1 MKGMFG
7 ALGAVAL
14 LASAACAPP
23 QEAEAESEN
32 AAVAA
37 PNVRGETTPK
47 FKLIAGDAIYVMIVD
62 PKSNP
67 ASWRAAAK
75 AHCGTKDFCQVMGW
89 TDASMA
95 AATLPMTDTEV
106 DTKVFQFNINRT
118 TGLDRAIWECEA
130 MKKVG
135 FDRCPEQVGE

>member
-1 MKGMFG
+1 MKGMFA
-7 ALGAVAL
+7 ALGAAAL
-14 LASAACAPP
+14 LASSACAPK
-23 QEAEAESEN
+23 QEAEAEDEN
-32 AAVAA
+32 PAVAMSKLKDKTA
-37 PNVRGETTPK
+37 PK
-47 FKLIAGDAIYVMIVD
+47 FSLIAGDAIYVMIVD

-75 AHCGTKDFCQVMGW
+75 AHCDTKDFCQVMGW

-106 DTKVFQFNINRT
+106 STKVFHFNINRT

-130 MKKVG
+130 MKKAG
-135 FDRCPEQVGE
+135 FDHCPEQVGE